1 MKKILLTI
9 LCIITIFTLT
19 GCKNKDSINPG
30 EFKIRMESKNYTV
43 QDATKQ
49 FSGNPEIKQVYI
61 ALNSNYQIEYYELD
75 TTENAKTFYNTNR
88 TLFEQ
93 SKGNS
98 SIYTSKNIANYST
111 YKLRTNGQYK
121 VVSRIDNTVIYIN
134 ASETYKSDIDSILD
148 YLGY

>member
-88 TLFEQ
+88 TLFE
-93 SKGNS
+93 
-98 SIYTSKNIANYST
+98 
-111 YKLRTNGQYK
+111 
-121 VVSRIDNTVIYIN
+121 
-134 ASETYKSDIDSILD
+134 
-148 YLGY
+148 